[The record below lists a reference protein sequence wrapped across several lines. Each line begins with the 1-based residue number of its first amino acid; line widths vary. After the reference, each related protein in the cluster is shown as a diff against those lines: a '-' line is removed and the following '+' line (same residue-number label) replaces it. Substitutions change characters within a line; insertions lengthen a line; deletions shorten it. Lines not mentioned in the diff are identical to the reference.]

1 MNQICQKKLKEIL
14 HYDPQTG
21 CFTWLQKIADK
32 VVIGTRAGSVKPNK
46 YRFIR
51 INKINYREH
60 HLAFLYMLGYLPKI
74 VDHIDH
80 NPSNNAWNNL
90 REVTLKENGRNHPKT
105 KRNSTGF
112 VGVSQRPDGNFIARI
127 YVNSK
132 HIFLGSFKTFE
143 EAKIARQQANIE
155 YNFHPNHGV

>member
-1 MNQICQKKLKEIL
+1 
-14 HYDPQTG
+14 
-21 CFTWLQKIADK
+21 
-32 VVIGTRAGSVKPNK
+32 
-46 YRFIR
+46 
-51 INKINYREH
+51 
-60 HLAFLYMLGYLPKI
+60 MLGYLPKI

-90 REVTLKENGRNHPKT
+90 MEVTLKENGRNHPKT